1 MTVYFY
7 YNLISFLFVFKAVA
21 TATPIPNGSLNQ
33 HSESRPVY
41 PAPRP
46 GAYPTCVTATGGGRA
61 HVTVDVNGPPSVS
74 DTAYSTQSSYDSR
87 SSLVHPPLMQQQLLL
102 QQQQQQQQQ
111 QLQMLPP
118 PPASMLMAQGQPS
131 QSLANASLIE
141 SSKRN
146 TQLGHPLKSFT
157 VPAPPPQSAPP
168 VKIVSPN
175 SSNNGHRH
183 VAHPVSSN
191 AIALNTANPSSPYKK
206 ALATAGAGVSSPPP
220 LHNGNGNV
228 RGDDLR
234 PPPPENRL
242 HSSYST
248 EELNQEMANLEG
260 LMKDLNAIT
269 ANEFGC

>member
-1 MTVYFY
+1 M
-7 YNLISFLFVFKAVA
+7 A

-87 SSLVHPPLMQQQLLL
+87 ASLVHPPLMQQQLLL
-102 QQQQQQQQQ
+102 HQQQQ
-111 QLQMLPP
+111 QMLPP
-118 PPASMLMAQGQPS
+118 PPASMLMGQGQPS

-183 VAHPVSSN
+183 ATHLAPSN
-191 AIALNTANPSSPYKK
+191 AIAVNTTNPSSPYKK
-206 ALATAGAGVSSPPP
+206 ALATAVAGVSSPPP
-220 LHNGNGNV
+220 LHKGIV
-228 RGDDLR
+228 RGGGGDLR
-234 PPPPENRL
+234 PPENKL

-269 ANEFGC
+269 ANDFGC